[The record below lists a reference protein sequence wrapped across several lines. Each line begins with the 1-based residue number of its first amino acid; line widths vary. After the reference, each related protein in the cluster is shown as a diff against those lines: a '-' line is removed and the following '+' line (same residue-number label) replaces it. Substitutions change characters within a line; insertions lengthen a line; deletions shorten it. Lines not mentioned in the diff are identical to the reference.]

1 MKRLIFLIFLFFSIF
16 ANAKTII
23 TTDSFSKVITFS
35 TNLKGATTTNQSQV
49 NATTLSQISR
59 SEIDKTKHFNKLVNL
74 LSIALVAILSL
85 LSLALYKNNTI
96 EYKSNNLLKEKNKEL
111 EREKERSEKAIK
123 AKSDFLATISHELR
137 TPLNAINII
146 SEILMNEDP
155 KESQVENIISLQIS
169 TNHLMNL
176 INDVLQINKI
186 ESPNFS
192 SEEIEFNLRKKIE
205 NIDKSLCEIAKLN
218 NVKCEINIDEDIPKK
233 VIGDP
238 TKVSQIL
245 INLIS
250 NAIKFS
256 GNGTVTTNLK
266 LIRKTDQEVTVKFEV
281 IDNGMGISKEKQE
294 LIFENFTQGSPEISR
309 KFGGTGLGLTIV
321 KKLLEH
327 LGSTINLYSEEN
339 VGSNFNFELKF
350 KTDKEYIEQNSDDL
364 DYSILEDK
372 NFLLVEDNSI
382 TQVITQKLI
391 EKHNA
396 YCTIA
401 SNGKEAL
408 KLTKQNKYDIIIMDI
423 NLPDINGDKV
433 SEEIRNF
440 DNITPI
446 IAFTAIV
453 IEGEECVQNIKSKG
467 MNDYINK
474 PIDTKLFYTKI
485 INLLTTNN

>member
-1 MKRLIFLIFLFFSIF
+1 MKRLIFLILLFFSIY
-16 ANAKTII
+16 ANAKTISI
-23 TTDSFSKVITFS
+23 TDTFS
-35 TNLKGATTTNQSQV
+35 NLTLLTTNFKEISLTNQ
-49 NATTLSQISR
+49 TQISPTTISQEDS
-59 SEIDKTKHFNKLVNL
+59 SEADKTKHFDKLVNL

-85 LSLALYKNNTI
+85 LSLSLYKNNTI

-111 EREKERSEKAIK
+111 EQEKERSETAIK

-146 SEILMNEDP
+146 SEILMNENP

-169 TNHLMNL
+169 ANHLMNL

-186 ESPNFS
+186 ESPSFTT
-192 SEEIEFNLRKKIE
+192 EEIEFNLRKKIE
-205 NIDKSLCEIAKLN
+205 NIDKSLYEIAKLN
-218 NVKCEINIDEDIPKK
+218 NVKCEINIDEGIPKK

-238 TKVSQIL
+238 TKITQIL

-256 GNGTVTTNLK
+256 GNGKVTTNLK
-266 LIRKTDQEVTVKFEV
+266 LIKKTDQEVTVKFEV

-294 LIFENFTQGSPEISR
+294 LIFENFTQGSTEISR

-327 LGSTINLYSEEN
+327 LGSTIHLYSEEN
-339 VGSNFNFELKF
+339 VGSNFNFELNF
-350 KTDKEYIEQNSDDL
+350 KTDKDYIEQNADEL

-396 YCTIA
+396 FCTIA

-408 KLTKQNKYDIIIMDI
+408 KLAKQNKYDIIIMDI

-433 SEEIRNF
+433 SEEIRSY
-440 DNITPI
+440 DLITPI

-453 IEGEECVQNIKSKG
+453 IEGEACVENIKSKG

-474 PIDTKLFYTKI
+474 PVETKIFYTKI
-485 INLLTTNN
+485 INLLTANN